1 MSAPALPHLTQP
13 CAVHATHTQEGRRGQ
28 RLDRR
33 CRRDANH
40 EVPRRAPPLGP
51 AERFA
56 RSLDENCNRSLNTFS
71 KKASS
76 TRRWMPCPWPREVA
90 STDAEHTNLTA
101 PEHVSTNAPGRIE
114 RSREHSNLAV
124 TRHAP
129 RAPAPAPRA
138 TRPSVRP
145 VAARAMFARLTRTK
159 ADAVSP
165 STTAAVATRTT
176 RSSPR
181 TCRTLRVDVEEE
193 PRPNDAGCHAPRPTP
208 APRASSPAYPGW
220 GRSSIIRNRAH
231 VNRRPAAL
239 CFRGV
244 TRAGVTP

>member
-138 TRPSVRP
+138 PASAPSRREP
-145 VAARAMFARLTRTK
+145 CSRDSHARRQ
-159 ADAVSP
+159 
-165 STTAAVATRTT
+165 T
-176 RSSPR
+176 RS
-181 TCRTLRVDVEEE
+181 
-193 PRPNDAGCHAPRPTP
+193 APRPPLPSRREPRGPPFGP
-208 APRASSPAYPGW
+208 AGRFARTSKRSLDPTTRDAMRRARRQHLVQVLQRIRDGDGP
-220 GRSSIIRNRAH
+220 RSSEIELTSIGA
-231 VNRRPAAL
+231 RRPCVFGGL
-239 CFRGV
+239 QGRE
-244 TRAGVTP
+244 